1 MQYNFLQRLKGA
13 LLANKEVLEDIRLN
27 KPIKQAIALFLTFT
41 IVNLLLVML
50 AFKLFFSSA
59 FAGIDLSYFSFFSI
73 FSSFI
78 LVFLLLLAI
87 VWLAFNY
94 LVYPFYRR
102 GDASSVSPFCL
113 SAFFYPTFSLFFLI
127 PLLFSLTYRII
138 ASWYYSVF
146 FILLLAIALYF
157 VIMLAKFI
165 RNAYVVSIVGGII
178 ASLLF
183 VLASTGIG
191 FLIGKYTSLMVL
203 W

>member
-13 LLANKEVLEDIRLN
+13 LLANREVLEDIRLN
-27 KPIKQAIALFLTFT
+27 KPVKQAIALFLIFT
-41 IVNLLLVML
+41 IANLLLVML
-50 AFKLFFSSA
+50 AIELYFSSV
-59 FAGIDLSYFSFFSI
+59 FAGVDLSYFSFFGI

-78 LVFLLLLAI
+78 LIFILLLAI

-102 GDASSVSPFCL
+102 GDADASSPFCL

-157 VIMLAKFI
+157 VIMLARFI
-165 RNAYVVSIVGGII
+165 KNAYVVGTVGGII
-178 ASLLF
+178 ASLLY
-183 VLASTGIG
+183 VLASIGIA